1 MSIKSIPILGLLIL
15 PLVAL
20 AQETELS
27 VPGQNLFV
35 NKINVQQSLL
45 SILNGSGITVSIKE
59 FRFDSNDVDFRGRV
73 LGTSNAAADQSTH
86 ATIMA
91 SLVGG
96 AGNGD
101 AQGRG
106 AAPGCR
112 LVSSSFI
119 GLMPDE
125 DYITPN
131 ITVQNH
137 SYGLD
142 IQNWYGAGAVAYDE
156 TTMENPGLLHVFS
169 AGNRGDSLSLS
180 GNYAGIPG
188 FSNLT
193 GNFKMAKNVLTVGA
207 VDSFVQ
213 VAPLSS
219 RGPAFDGRV
228 KPDLVAF
235 GQDGSSGAAAL
246 VSGSAAV
253 IQQALPIAER
263 RSDLVRAILLNSADD
278 IGTPGPDFE
287 SGFGN
292 LNLFTATWLAVNKQ
306 YTLGSLQGGQTVS
319 LPIQIPD
326 KVRQFKITLTW
337 NDPPANLLA
346 PKALLHDLDFNLVSQ
361 VGELHFPWVLNTAA
375 HPDSLQQSARRGRDS
390 LNNVEQ
396 ITLGFPSAG
405 LWEIRVI
412 APQGMTGAQDFA
424 LVWSWDTLE
433 HFAWNYP
440 FANDPAPA
448 NTEVVLRWE
457 TNLPDSFARLEWRP
471 WPSPDWKLVKD
482 SIPLQ
487 RGWQRWILP
496 DTFAESQVR
505 MVVGNKAVESDIFLV
520 TKELRMKIGFNC
532 ADSVALFWNSAH
544 PTAHYNLYGLGAQQM
559 DWLMEVSDTFV
570 VLQKS
575 AFPQIRFAVAPLAPW
590 EDAQGPRSPAP
601 DISTQGVDCYFKNF
615 LAALNDD
622 LEVDLGFE
630 IGATYGVTKVS
641 FEKKI
646 GENFVSLYEQTAN
659 QTVFEFVDEHP
670 FVGSNTYQARL
681 YLLNGESILSESATV
696 YFAGNKGWW
705 VFPNPALADGTFN
718 VVSKTDGEAVFSLF
732 DATGKQVKELT
743 LEDIRVEIP
752 LGNLPRGLYFY
763 EIKNQDVFLGGGKL
777 MLR

>member
-1 MSIKSIPILGLLIL
+1 MSIKSIPILGFLIL
-15 PLVAL
+15 PLVSL

-35 NKINVQQSLL
+35 NKINVQQSLFPF
-45 SILNGSGITVSIKE
+45 LNGSGTTVSIKE
-59 FRFDSNDVDFRGRV
+59 FRFDSTDVDFRGRV
-73 LGTSNAAADQSTH
+73 LGTANAAGILSTH

-101 AQGRG
+101 SQGRG

-112 LVSSSFI
+112 LVSSSFV
-119 GLMPDE
+119 GLLPDE
-125 DYITPN
+125 DYTTPN

-142 IQNWYGAGAVAYDE
+142 IQNWYGPGAIAYDE
-156 TTMENPGLLHVFS
+156 TTLENPSLLHVFS
-169 AGNRGDSLSLS
+169 AGNRGDSISLS
-180 GNYAGIPG
+180 GKYAGVAG

-193 GNFKMAKNVLTVGA
+193 GNFKMAKNVLIVGA
-207 VDSFVQ
+207 VDSLNR
-213 VAPLSS
+213 VALLSS
-219 RGPAFDGRV
+219 RGPAFDGRI

-246 VSGSAAV
+246 VSGAAAV
-253 IQQALPIAER
+253 VQQALTNVEP
-263 RSDLVRAILLNSADD
+263 RSELVRAILLNSADD

-292 LNLFTATWLAVNKQ
+292 LNLMKATGLAVNKQ
-306 YTLGSLQGGQTVS
+306 FTLGSLQGGQTIS

-326 KVRQFKITLTW
+326 KVRQFKITLAW
-337 NDPPANLLA
+337 NDPTANLLT
-346 PKALLHDLDFNLVSQ
+346 PKALLHDLDFSLLDPLGAMHS
-361 VGELHFPWVLNTAA
+361 PWVLNTAPHA
-375 HPDSLQQSARRGRDS
+375 DSLRLAARRGLDT

-396 ITLGFPSAG
+396 ISLDFPADG
-405 LWEIRVI
+405 LWEIRII
-412 APQGMTGAQDFA
+412 APQGMTGTQDFA
-424 LVWSWDTLE
+424 LAWSWDTLE

-457 TNLPDSFARLEWRP
+457 TNLPDSFARLEWRL
-471 WPSPDWKLVKD
+471 WPSVDWRLIKD
-482 SIPLQ
+482 SVQLQ

-505 MVVGNKAVESDIFLV
+505 MVVGNKAVESYIFLI

-544 PTAHYNLYGLGAQQM
+544 PTARYNLYGLGEQRLE
-559 DWLMEVSDTFV
+559 WLMEVADTFV

-575 AFPQIRFAVAPLAPW
+575 AFPQPRFAVAPLTPW
-590 EDAQGPRSPAP
+590 KDALGPRSPAP

-630 IGATYGVTKVS
+630 IGATYGATKVS
-641 FEKKI
+641 LEKKI
-646 GENFVSLYEQTAN
+646 GENFVSLNEQPAN

-670 FVGSNTYQARL
+670 FVGANTYQARL

-696 YFAGNKGWW
+696 YFAGDQGRW

-752 LGNLPRGLYFY
+752 LGNLPGGLYFY
-763 EIKNQDVFLGGGKL
+763 EIKNQAVFLGGGKL
-777 MLR
+777 ILR